1 MPMPQSEPEHKDLVD
16 VLVQSVQNIEE
27 IPQADGTSQK
37 SLVIHPKSL
46 YYKTLIVPS
55 STLARLVLEI
65 ESLRNLA
72 TQCFSFMAKERAE
85 DFSKQILGLVKT
97 YLYSLDSKS
106 GESMRENGS
115 SQGTLMDKIAR
126 NKIERSYMVK
136 GEKRRSMID
145 AMLGKDKETDME
157 TD

>member
-37 SLVIHPKSL
+37 SLVIDPKSL
-46 YYKTLIVPS
+46 YYKTLIVPA

-85 DFSKQILGLVKT
+85 DFSKQILGFVKT

-145 AMLGKDKETDME
+145 AMLGKHKETDME

>member
-37 SLVIHPKSL
+37 SLVIDPKSL

-106 GESMRENGS
+106 SESMRENGS

-145 AMLGKDKETDME
+145 AMLGKDKEEDME
-157 TD
+157 RD

>member
-27 IPQADGTSQK
+27 IPQADGTLQK
-37 SLVIHPKSL
+37 SLVIDPKSL

-55 STLARLVLEI
+55 PTLARLVYEV
-65 ESLRNLA
+65 ETLRNLA
-72 TQCFSFMAKERAE
+72 TQCFSFMSKNRAE
-85 DFSKQILGLVKT
+85 DFSKQVMNLVKS

-145 AMLGKDKETDME
+145 AMLGKDKEEDME
-157 TD
+157 RD

>member
-37 SLVIHPKSL
+37 SLVIDPKSL

-106 GESMRENGS
+106 GESMSENGS

-145 AMLGKDKETDME
+145 AMLGKDKEEDME
-157 TD
+157 RD

>member
-37 SLVIHPKSL
+37 SLVIDPKSL

-145 AMLGKDKETDME
+145 AMLGKDKEEVME
-157 TD
+157 RD

>member
-16 VLVQSVQNIEE
+16 VLVQSVQNNEE

-37 SLVIHPKSL
+37 SLVIDPKSL

>member
-1 MPMPQSEPEHKDLVD
+1 ML
-16 VLVQSVQNIEE
+16 
-27 IPQADGTSQK
+27 
-37 SLVIHPKSL
+37 
-46 YYKTLIVPS
+46 
-55 STLARLVLEI
+55 
-65 ESLRNLA
+65 
-72 TQCFSFMAKERAE
+72 SFMAKERAE

-145 AMLGKDKETDME
+145 AMLGKDKEEDME
-157 TD
+157 RD

>member
-27 IPQADGTSQK
+27 IPPADGTSQK
-37 SLVIHPKSL
+37 SLVIDPKSL

>member
-37 SLVIHPKSL
+37 SLVIDPKSL

-85 DFSKQILGLVKT
+85 DFSRQILGLVKT

-145 AMLGKDKETDME
+145 AMLGKDKEEDME
-157 TD
+157 RD

>member
-37 SLVIHPKSL
+37 SLVIDPKSL

-145 AMLGKDKETDME
+145 AMLGKDKEEDME
-157 TD
+157 RD

>member
-37 SLVIHPKSL
+37 SLVIDPKSL

-72 TQCFSFMAKERAE
+72 TQCVSFMAKERAE

-145 AMLGKDKETDME
+145 AMLGKDKEEDME
-157 TD
+157 RD

>member
-37 SLVIHPKSL
+37 SLVIDPKSL

-65 ESLRNLA
+65 ASLRNLA

-145 AMLGKDKETDME
+145 AMLGKDKEEDME
-157 TD
+157 RD

>member
-37 SLVIHPKSL
+37 SLVIDPKSL

-126 NKIERSYMVK
+126 NKIERAYMVK

-145 AMLGKDKETDME
+145 AMLGKDKEEDME
-157 TD
+157 RD

>member
-37 SLVIHPKSL
+37 SLVIDPKSL

-72 TQCFSFMAKERAE
+72 TQCFSFMAKDRAE

-145 AMLGKDKETDME
+145 AMLGKDKEEDME
-157 TD
+157 RD

>member
-37 SLVIHPKSL
+37 SLVIDPKSL

-136 GEKRRSMID
+136 REKRRSMID
-145 AMLGKDKETDME
+145 AMLGKDKEEDME
-157 TD
+157 RD

>member
-37 SLVIHPKSL
+37 SLVIDPKSL

-85 DFSKQILGLVKT
+85 DFSRQILDLVKT

-145 AMLGKDKETDME
+145 AMLGKDKEEDME
-157 TD
+157 RD

>member
-37 SLVIHPKSL
+37 SLVIDPKSL

-115 SQGTLMDKIAR
+115 SQGTLMEKIAR

-145 AMLGKDKETDME
+145 AMLGKDKEEDME
-157 TD
+157 RD